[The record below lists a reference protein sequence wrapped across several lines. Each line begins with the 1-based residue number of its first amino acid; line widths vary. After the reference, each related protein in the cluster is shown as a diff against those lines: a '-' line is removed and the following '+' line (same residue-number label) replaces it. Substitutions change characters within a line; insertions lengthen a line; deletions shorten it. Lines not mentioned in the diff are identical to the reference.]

1 MGGLFRKKRDLPE
14 YFFERGEECLKN
26 GNLKWALDSLN
37 KAVELNPENE
47 MAYLRRAE
55 TLRRLGREREAVW
68 DLVKFIEYD
77 RRGPDK
83 TEGVSDVIREGL
95 KIARMEMQRTD
106 VRREIVSYGIP
117 KLLDEMME
125 GYDLEAHYGDKRFYD
140 LALAWL
146 KDEPHRNYH
155 YSGFVKLVKNDLK
168 RAMLDLKTAVERHP
182 EDPYP
187 YYLIGIA
194 MLKSRKRRRPY
205 KGRTGSPE
213 GLSEKVHDW
222 FEQALRWG
230 LEGRICPGCGHRSSS
245 EVSFCLR
252 CGSELMR

>member
-1 MGGLFRKKRDLPE
+1 MGFLFRKQKNLPE
-14 YFFERGEECLKN
+14 YFFKRGEECLNN

-37 KAVELNPENE
+37 KAIELNSENE

-77 RRGPDK
+77 RRGPDN
-83 TEGVSDVIREGL
+83 TEDLGDVIREGL
-95 KIARMEMQRTD
+95 KVARMEMQRTD
-106 VRREIVSYGIP
+106 ARGEIVSYGIP

-125 GYDLEAHYGDKRFYD
+125 SYDLKAHYGDKRFYD
-140 LALAWL
+140 LAMAWL
-146 KDEPHRNYH
+146 KDEPRRYYR

-168 RAMLDLKTAVERHP
+168 KAMLDLKTAVERHP

-187 YYLIGIA
+187 YYLIGMA
-194 MLKSRKRRRPY
+194 LLKSGKGRRPY
-205 KGRTGSPE
+205 MGRTGSSE
-213 GLSEKVHDW
+213 GLSENVHDW
-222 FEQALRWG
+222 FEQALSKG

-245 EVSFCLR
+245 DVSFCLR